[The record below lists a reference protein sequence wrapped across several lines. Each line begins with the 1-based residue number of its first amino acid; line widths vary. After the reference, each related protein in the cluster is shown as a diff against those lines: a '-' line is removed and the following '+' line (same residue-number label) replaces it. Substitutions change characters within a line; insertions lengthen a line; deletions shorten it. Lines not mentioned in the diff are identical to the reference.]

1 MKIGDL
7 AAATRTPVETIRF
20 YEREQ
25 LLPVPQRT
33 VSNYRIYAPAH
44 VEQLAFIR
52 HCRSLDMTLDEI
64 RVLLRVKDQP
74 LASCAEVNAL
84 LDAHIGHV
92 AHRIQ
97 ELKTL
102 ETHLQDLRQQCS
114 DSPDAEHCG
123 ILNEL
128 TQASSV
134 GAALGGAKT
143 PRRRDSAAHVHGSHA
158 HGTKSTVVGA
168 ASPGLR
174 TLRHL

>member
-1 MKIGDL
+1 MKIGEL
-7 AAATRTPVETIRF
+7 AAATQTPVETIRF

-33 VSNYRIYAPAH
+33 TSNYRIYTPAH
-44 VEQLAFIR
+44 GERLAFIR

-64 RVLLRVKDQP
+64 RILLRFKDQP
-74 LASCAEVNAL
+74 LESCAEVNAL

-102 ETHLQDLRQQCS
+102 ETHLKDLRRQCH

-128 TQASSV
+128 TQASSLAV
-134 GAALGGAKT
+134 GATSRRGG
-143 PRRRDSAAHVHGSHA
+143 DGHVHGSHA
-158 HGTKSTVVGA
+158 PGTRA
-168 ASPGLR
+168 QADSPALSDQ
-174 TLRHL
+174 